1 MLDGGRKHSVVWLQD
16 VVYGFRVDMLR
27 GTRGVLNA
35 RQVAVSDALAAGQHA
50 VEQLRC
56 SKEPNENL
64 AADIRG
70 EGARS
75 IFVYQHA
82 GPLCSAHCHVAA
94 GDACL
99 RTDCCFQPPPC
110 DMHALAVEVGSICW
124 PASMFIQLLTIGP
137 V

>member
-1 MLDGGRKHSVVWLQD
+1 MVWLQD

-50 VEQLRC
+50 VEQLRR

-64 AADIRG
+64 AAGIRPCG
-70 EGARS
+70 EDARS
-75 IFVYQHA
+75 IIVYQHA
-82 GPLCSAHCHVAA
+82 GPLCSAHRHVAA

-110 DMHALAVEVGSICW
+110 DALAVKWEAHAG
-124 PASMFIQLLTIGP
+124 LP
-137 V
+137 VCSSSS